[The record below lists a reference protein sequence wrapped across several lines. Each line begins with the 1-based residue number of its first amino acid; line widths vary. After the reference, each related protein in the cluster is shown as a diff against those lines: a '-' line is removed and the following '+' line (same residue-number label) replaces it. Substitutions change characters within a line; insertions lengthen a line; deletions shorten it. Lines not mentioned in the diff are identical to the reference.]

1 MNSWSVGAWCWH
13 ARQASP
19 CRVIDRQDVWGEVAY
34 RVWLPAKDAVVRARA
49 QDLGDL
55 TAVRSTVEQVLHTAA
70 AAKLLDALE
79 DNLLLAPIQSSVVP
93 LPHQLY
99 ALNRAMS
106 RDRIRYLL
114 ADEVG
119 LGKTIEAGLV
129 LRELKLRGMV
139 RRVLVVAPKGL
150 VRQWQAEMRLHFGE
164 PFRFVEPSELAA
176 FRSFSSPLPP
186 GEGPGVR
193 ENDENLWRMHDQV
206 ICSLDSV
213 KPIEGRRGW
222 SLEQLATYNRERF
235 EDLISAGWDLVIID
249 EAHRLGGSTEQVA
262 RYKLG
267 AALAEAAPYLLL
279 LSATPHQGKTDQFM
293 RLMQLL
299 DREAFPDEGSINRD
313 RVRPFVIRTEKRA
326 AIDAEGQPLFKPRS
340 TRLQTVAWQDR
351 HAAQQRLYVAVTDYV
366 RHGYNQA
373 MAAKQRHIGFL
384 MILMQRL
391 VTSSTAAIR
400 ATLEKRQALLD
411 APQAQ
416 ANLLSGPSLDPTPS
430 GPAWRLS
437 KIAPGDFVEAVDPD
451 EWAELDGQ
459 SQLDIALQASG
470 WEREKS
476 EVEML
481 LELAR
486 ETERQGTDA
495 KAEALLELIY
505 KLQQEE
511 NDPQLKVLVFTEFV
525 PTQAMLAEF
534 LESRGFSVAL
544 LNGGMDLDARTRAQQ
559 AFCGLHPWSPSL
571 RDQPDGC
578 PNSLPANL
586 SRGAQIM
593 VSTDAGGEGLNLQFC
608 HVIVNFDMPWNPM
621 RLEQRIGR
629 VDRIGQPHVVRAIN
643 FVLEDTVEHR
653 VRQVLEEKLAVI
665 AQEFGVDKAADVM
678 DSVEVEPIFDELFV
692 HGLQDPSSIDT
703 ECDAVI
709 NKVREKVAASR
720 KDTDL
725 LTEDHALEAD
735 DARKWRDHPAQ
746 YWLERA
752 ITAGLP
758 ARGGMAVREG
768 NCWRIRWPDWGG
780 SDKSAG
786 LPICTPKAPL
796 GASGRDVAT
805 ESPRVCF
812 DARTAEQN
820 PEMEWITL
828 EDPRARAVI
837 SELPRCV
844 AGQPLPIAAVTGL
857 PDTVHGVW
865 SLWEISISASN
876 LSEGFSRRRFLPVFV
891 TDDGR
896 TFMPTAKRIWDLLLT
911 ENVTLAPKVEV
922 ENALACFEASLAAA
936 KAQGERLFAELLEE
950 HRTWLAEERERARYA
965 FEARYQAIG
974 RIGLPAVREHRRKR
988 LEAEHEA
995 RMAALAD
1002 AEACTPDL
1010 NAVLMLRIG
1019 HPGGA
1024 QA

>member
-1 MNSWSVGAWCWH
+1 VTVGFSIGDWCWH

-19 CRVIDRQDVWGEVAY
+19 CRVIDRETLWGEVFF

-49 QDLGDL
+49 QELGEL
-55 TAVRSTVEQVLHTAA
+55 SAVRPTVEQILHTAA

-79 DNLLLAPIQSSVVP
+79 DSLLLAPIQASVTP

-106 RDRIRYLL
+106 GKRIRYLL

-119 LGKTIEAGLV
+119 LGKTIEAGLI

-164 PFRFVEPSELAA
+164 HFRFVEPSELVA
-176 FRSFSSPLPP
+176 FRQWRDN
-186 GEGPGVR
+186 GTQ
-193 ENDENLWRMHDQV
+193 NDENLWRIHDQV

-249 EAHRLGGSTEQVA
+249 ESHRLGGSTSQVA

-299 DREAFPDEGSINRD
+299 DREAFPAEASINRD

-351 HAAQQRLYVAVTDYV
+351 HAAQQRLYEAVTDYV

-416 ANLLSGPSLDPTPS
+416 ANL
-430 GPAWRLS
+430 
-437 KIAPGDFVEAVDPD
+437 FEAVDPD

-470 WEREKS
+470 WEREKT

-481 LELAR
+481 LDLAR

-505 KLQQEE
+505 RLQQEE

-534 LESRGFSVAL
+534 LESRGFSVVL

-559 AFCGLHPWSPSL
+559 AFS
-571 RDQPDGC
+571 RDVRV
-578 PNSLPANL
+578 L
-586 SRGAQIM
+586 

-608 HVIVNFDMPWNPM
+608 HVVVNYDMPWNPM

-643 FVLEDTVEHR
+643 FVLQDTVEHR
-653 VRQVLEEKLAVI
+653 VREVLEEKLAVI

-692 HGLQDPSSIDT
+692 HGLQDPALIDK

-709 NKVREKVAASR
+709 NQVREKVAASR

-758 ARGGMAVREG
+758 VRGGAAEKVG
-768 NCWRIRWPDWGG
+768 DAWRVKWADG
-780 SDKSAG
+780 S
-786 LPICTPKAPL
+786 
-796 GASGRDVAT
+796 

-820 PEMEWITL
+820 PEMEWVTL
-828 EDPRARAVI
+828 EDPRVRAVI
-837 SELPRCV
+837 SELPRFV
-844 AGQPLPIAAVTGL
+844 PGQPLAIAAVTGL

-876 LSEGFSRRRFLPVFV
+876 LSESFNRRRFLPVFV

-896 TFMPTAKRIWDLLLT
+896 TFVPTAKRIWDLLLT
-911 ENVTLAPKVEV
+911 ENVTLAQKVEV
-922 ENALACFEASLAAA
+922 ENALACFETSLAAA
-936 KAQGERLFAELLEE
+936 KVQGERLFAELLEE

-974 RIGLPAVREHRRKR
+974 RIGLPAVREYRRKR

-995 RMAALAD
+995 RMAALAI
-1002 AEACTPDL
+1002 ATACTPDL

-1019 HPGGA
+1019 HPGGVPA
-1024 QA
+1024 

>member
-1 MNSWSVGAWCWH
+1 MTQPLRDFSIGDWCWFV
-13 ARQASP
+13 RQATP
-19 CRVIDRQDVWGEVAY
+19 CRIVERQDVWGEIAY
-34 RVWLPAKDAVVRARA
+34 RVWLPAKNTVVRARA
-49 QDLGDL
+49 QDLDEL
-55 TAVRSTVEQVLHTAA
+55 AAVCPVVEQILHTAA

-119 LGKTIEAGLV
+119 LGKTIEAGLI

-150 VRQWQAEMRLHFGE
+150 IRQWQAEMRLHFGE
-164 PFRFVEPSELAA
+164 HLRFIEATELAA
-176 FRSFSSPLPP
+176 FRAWRT
-186 GEGPGVR
+186 EGAQ
-193 ENDENLWRMHDQV
+193 NDDNLWSMHDQV
-206 ICSLDSV
+206 IVSLDSV

-222 SLEQLATYNRERF
+222 SLEQLNSYNRERF
-235 EDLISAGWDLVIID
+235 EDLVSAGWDLVIID
-249 EAHRLGGSTEQVA
+249 ESHRMGGSTDQVA

-279 LSATPHQGKTDQFM
+279 LSATPHQGKTDQFL

-299 DREAFPDEGSINRD
+299 DREAFVDEGSIHRD
-313 RVRPFVIRTEKRA
+313 RVQPFVIRTEKRS
-326 AIDAEGQPLFKPRS
+326 AINAEGQPLFKPRS
-340 TRLQTVAWQDR
+340 TRLQAVAWQAR
-351 HAAQQRLYVAVTDYV
+351 HTAQKQLYDAVTDYV

-411 APQAQ
+411 TPQPQ
-416 ANLLSGPSLDPTPS
+416 TNLFDSMDL
-430 GPAWRLS
+430 
-437 KIAPGDFVEAVDPD
+437 D

-459 SQLDIALQASG
+459 SQLDVALQASN
-470 WEREKS
+470 WEQEKA

-481 LELAR
+481 LDLAR

-511 NDPQLKVLVFTEFV
+511 NDPELKVLVFTEFV

-544 LNGGMDLDARTRAQQ
+544 LNGGMDLDTRTRAQQ
-559 AFCGLHPWSPSL
+559 AFS
-571 RDQPDGC
+571 RDVRV
-578 PNSLPANL
+578 L
-586 SRGAQIM
+586 I
-593 VSTDAGGEGLNLQFC
+593 STDAGGEGLNLQFC

-653 VRQVLEEKLAVI
+653 VREVLEQKLEII

-678 DSVEVEPIFDELFV
+678 DSVEVEPLFDELFV
-692 HGLQDPSSIDT
+692 HGLQDPASIDK

-709 NKVREKVAASR
+709 NQVREKVAASR
-720 KDTDL
+720 TDTEL
-725 LTEDHALEAD
+725 LTDNHPLEAVETQ
-735 DARKWRDHPAQ
+735 KWRDHPAQ

-752 ITAGLP
+752 VTTGLP
-758 ARGGMAVREG
+758 TRGGAAEQSDHV
-768 NCWRIRWPDWGG
+768 WRLQWADG
-780 SDKSAG
+780 S
-786 LPICTPKAPL
+786 
-796 GASGRDVAT
+796 
-805 ESPRVCF
+805 ESFPVCF

-828 EDPRARAVI
+828 EDPRARALI
-837 SELPRCV
+837 SDLPRCV
-844 AGQPLPIAAVTGL
+844 ADQPLPVVQVTGL
-857 PDTVHGVW
+857 PQTVQGIW
-865 SLWEISISASN
+865 SLWSVSLAAANSSAN
-876 LSEGFSRRRFLPVFV
+876 FTRRRFLPVFV

-896 TFMPTAKRIWDLLLT
+896 SFVPTAKRIWDLLLT
-911 ENVTLAPKVEV
+911 EDVCLAADPDR
-922 ENALACFEASLAAA
+922 ENAAALFEQSLTAA
-936 KAQGERLFAELLEE
+936 KGQGERLFSELLEE
-950 HRTWLAEERERARYA
+950 HRAWLAEERERARYA
-965 FEARYQAIG
+965 FESRFQAIG

-988 LEAEHEA
+988 LEAEHQA
-995 RMAALAD
+995 RMANLAE
-1002 AEACTPDL
+1002 AEACTPEL
-1010 NAVLMLRIG
+1010 NAVLILRIG
-1019 HPGGA
+1019 PAGGTSP
-1024 QA
+1024 

>member
-1 MNSWSVGAWCWH
+1 MNAWDIGDWCWH

-19 CRVIDRQDVWGEVAY
+19 CRVIDRQDVWGEVFF

-49 QDLGDL
+49 QDLVEL
-55 TAVRSTVEQVLHTAA
+55 TSVRPTVEQILHTAA

-119 LGKTIEAGLV
+119 LGKTIEAGLI

-164 PFRFVEPSELAA
+164 AFRFVEPSELAA
-176 FRSFSSPLPP
+176 FRQWRDNGALSVS
-186 GEGPGVR
+186 GG
-193 ENDENLWRMHDQV
+193 DDNLWRMHDQV
-206 ICSLDSV
+206 IVSLDSV

-299 DREAFPDEGSINRD
+299 DREAFPDEGSIDRD

-340 TRLQTVAWQDR
+340 TRLHPVAWQER
-351 HAAQQRLYVAVTDYV
+351 HAAQRRLYEAVTDYV

-373 MAAKQRHIGFL
+373 MAAKQRHISFL

-400 ATLEKRQALLD
+400 ATLEKRQGVLE

-416 ANLLSGPSLDPTPS
+416 ASL
-430 GPAWRLS
+430 
-437 KIAPGDFVEAVDPD
+437 FEAVDPD

-459 SQLDIALQASG
+459 SQLDIAVQASG

-481 LELAR
+481 LDLAR

-505 KLQQEE
+505 KLHQEE

-559 AFCGLHPWSPSL
+559 AFS
-571 RDQPDGC
+571 RDVRV
-578 PNSLPANL
+578 L
-586 SRGAQIM
+586 

-643 FVLEDTVEHR
+643 LVLEDTVEHR
-653 VRQVLEEKLAVI
+653 VREVLEEKLAVI

-692 HGLQDPSSIDT
+692 HGLQDPSSIDK

-709 NKVREKVAASR
+709 NQVREKVAASR

-725 LTEDHALEAD
+725 LTEDHTLEAD
-735 DARKWRDHPAQ
+735 DARKWRGHPAQ

-758 ARGGMAVREG
+758 ARGGAAEKAGDAWRVR
-768 NCWRIRWPDWGG
+768 WADG
-780 SDKSAG
+780 S
-786 LPICTPKAPL
+786 
-796 GASGRDVAT
+796 

-828 EDPRARAVI
+828 EEPRARAVI

-844 AGQPLPIAAVTGL
+844 AGQPVPIAAVSGL

-876 LSEGFSRRRFLPVFV
+876 LSENFNRRRFLPVFV

-896 TFMPTAKRIWDLLLT
+896 TFVPTAKRIWDLLLT

-922 ENALACFEASLAAA
+922 EHALACFETSLAAA
-936 KAQGERLFAELLEE
+936 KAQGERLFTELLEE
-950 HRTWLAEERERARYA
+950 HRAWLAEERERARYA

-988 LEAEHEA
+988 LVAEHEA

-1019 HPGGA
+1019 HPGGTPA
-1024 QA
+1024 